1 MFIRIG
7 IGKFTL
13 SFGNARKSLD
23 RREDG
28 PENKK
33 PLPGDEERR
42 TEDERRGQD
51 PFPEKDS
58 TGSSNE

>member
-7 IGKFTL
+7 IGKFSL
-13 SFGNARKSLD
+13 SFGNSRKSLD

-28 PENKK
+28 NGK
-33 PLPGDEERR
+33 PLSEDEERR
-42 TEDERRGQD
+42 TEDERRSQD

-58 TGSSNE
+58 TGSSKE

>member
-28 PENKK
+28 NEKS
-33 PLPGDEERR
+33 LPGDEERR

-51 PFPEKDS
+51 PFPEKDP
-58 TGSSNE
+58 TGSSKE